1 MTAQS
6 RSIPRRAAL
15 FLFREN
21 GTDRSASCRD
31 LHKTNVFL
39 RVASILLVIERQS
52 RHVQKEPQMGDQKQN
67 EKQNDQSK
75 KTGTQDQDRNR
86 DPQQGGKD
94 QPREGR

>member
-1 MTAQS
+1 
-6 RSIPRRAAL
+6 
-15 FLFREN
+15 
-21 GTDRSASCRD
+21 
-31 LHKTNVFL
+31 
-39 RVASILLVIERQS
+39 
-52 RHVQKEPQMGDQKQN
+52 MGDQKQN